1 MGGGLPPALGGAP
14 AGAGGAAMLGQLI
27 EAAVQRAL
35 DQQAAQQARDE
46 TDAEDR
52 EKEPEDPAKDE
63 DGDGIPDA
71 EEATGTEAAPGVQAG
86 GPAPVHV
93 EFDVDPERLATP
105 MTVTLD
111 RDRSI
116 AVPPTTT
123 T

>member
-1 MGGGLPPALGGAP
+1 
-14 AGAGGAAMLGQLI
+14 MLGQLI
-27 EAAVQRAL
+27 QAAVQRAL

-46 TDAEDR
+46 KDAEDR
-52 EKEPEDPAKDE
+52 EKELEDPAKDE

-71 EEATGTEAAPGVQAG
+71 EEVSGPEAAPVAQAG
-86 GPAPVHV
+86 GPVPVHV